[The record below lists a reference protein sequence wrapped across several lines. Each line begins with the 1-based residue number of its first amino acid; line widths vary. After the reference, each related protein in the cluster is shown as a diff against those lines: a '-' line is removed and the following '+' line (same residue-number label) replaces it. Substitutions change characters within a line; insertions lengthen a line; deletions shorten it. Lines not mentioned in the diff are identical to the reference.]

1 MDGQPKAAPRLS
13 GIPRPASGIPRPTSR
28 LPLPTSTAP
37 KSIKPSPSRDR
48 LRADP
53 GLDERRL
60 RRPSY
65 DTLVKKPSSRFL
77 APPKPEDDLVPAA
90 KQDEIQGEEGDT
102 QISEEMSSVAGDDDT
117 ASVAS
122 AQEARGRCGVRP
134 SLSERTLETLAQ
146 IPPSPASARRQSS
159 FFNGASPMRSP
170 SRAPSNVS
178 SVSRSPSRASSTA
191 TNNNELYTQPVSK
204 LRLPSA
210 TSRIPATSSLSPV
223 RTSEESVSPSRLK
236 QPKSRQS
243 IAMSDTATSDA
254 SSPPKKTLPERPF
267 GDKDAGRLSLARPSP
282 SKPAAKPLTKSIKS
296 NMGPPE
302 RPLQVKKTRKP
313 GTEQGTNARS
323 PSAPRYVSAT
333 SNLQDELSPEQQAES
348 DARKASK
355 SSSTLRETIAKAKA
369 ARKAVAATEK
379 NEPPQKPVSQAPI
392 PESWGT
398 ADDEDPFNQLPK
410 EPGSL
415 VMRKRVQT
423 ARATGQLNI
432 AAFSLTEIPKEV
444 LTMYDYDADNANWF
458 ENVDL
463 TKFIA
468 ADNELEQISDE
479 VFPDINPEEFD
490 PDSDDRGLQFGG
502 IETLDLHGNIL
513 KSLPMGLRRM
523 QNLRFLNLSNNSL
536 DMEHIE
542 IITEIRSLIDLKL
555 ANNQLSGELAPFFGQ
570 FDKLESLDLRG
581 NKLTTL
587 PEELAGM
594 SSLRTLDVSENKLTS
609 LPFEALSKL
618 PLKTLNANK
627 NKLEGTLI
635 SASVDRWETLQS
647 LNIANN
653 AVTVFAANDTLD
665 LPNLHTLLI
674 GVNRITHL
682 PNVSS
687 WQSLLTLSAE
697 ENKIA
702 ELPTGFVELKSI
714 KKADFTA
721 NDLTRLDDK
730 IGLMD
735 SLTSLRVANNPLRER
750 RLLNMDTDDIK
761 RDLRSRC
768 EPDPQDTD
776 DEGSVATQF
785 TLAPENPALE
795 GNWQIKSGGTLDK
808 SFADMT
814 DLTVEQLE
822 SVASQDI
829 RCLYLQQNQLNHF
842 PVPAL
847 AMLAPGLVE
856 LDLSHNPLKGDDF
869 LSTPLELPKLQSLTL
884 NATSLTS
891 WEPLLNNLAAPSLTL
906 LDVSHNRLKGPLP
919 NLRSIYPELKTVVA
933 SDNQIAS
940 LDFESVQGLQVVE
953 LSNNDIDSLPPKI
966 GLLAAERSPQ
976 NWGTGSALRRFEVAG
991 NRFRVPRWQVVA
1003 KGTDAILEFL
1013 RGRIPTQDL
1022 PEWEREDEVSEGEL

>member
-1 MDGQPKAAPRLS
+1 
-13 GIPRPASGIPRPTSR
+13 
-28 LPLPTSTAP
+28 
-37 KSIKPSPSRDR
+37 
-48 LRADP
+48 
-53 GLDERRL
+53 
-60 RRPSY
+60 
-65 DTLVKKPSSRFL
+65 
-77 APPKPEDDLVPAA
+77 
-90 KQDEIQGEEGDT
+90 
-102 QISEEMSSVAGDDDT
+102 
-117 ASVAS
+117 
-122 AQEARGRCGVRP
+122 
-134 SLSERTLETLAQ
+134 
-146 IPPSPASARRQSS
+146 
-159 FFNGASPMRSP
+159 
-170 SRAPSNVS
+170 
-178 SVSRSPSRASSTA
+178 
-191 TNNNELYTQPVSK
+191 
-204 LRLPSA
+204 
-210 TSRIPATSSLSPV
+210 
-223 RTSEESVSPSRLK
+223 
-236 QPKSRQS
+236 
-243 IAMSDTATSDA
+243 
-254 SSPPKKTLPERPF
+254 
-267 GDKDAGRLSLARPSP
+267 
-282 SKPAAKPLTKSIKS
+282 
-296 NMGPPE
+296 MGPPE
-302 RPLQVKKTRKP
+302 RPLQVKKTRKV

-323 PSAPRYVSAT
+323 PSAPRHVSAT
-333 SNLQDELSPEQQAES
+333 SKEQEELTPEQQAES

-355 SSSTLRETIAKAKA
+355 SSSTLRDTIAKAKA
-369 ARKAVAATEK
+369 ARKAMAATEK
-379 NEPPQKPVSQAPI
+379 TETPQKPVSQAPI
-392 PESWGT
+392 PESWGA

-432 AAFSLTEIPKEV
+432 AAFALTEIPKEV

-479 VFPDINPEEFD
+479 VFPDINPEDFD

-502 IETLDLHGNIL
+502 LETLDLHGNIL
-513 KSLPMGLRRM
+513 KSLPKGLRRM

-542 IITEIRSLIDLKL
+542 IITEIKSLIDLKL
-555 ANNQLSGELAPFFGQ
+555 ANNQLQGELAPFIGQ

-581 NKLTTL
+581 NKLTKL

-594 SSLRTLDVSENKLTS
+594 SSLRNLDVSENKLTS
-609 LPFEALSKL
+609 LPFEVLSKL
-618 PLKTLNANK
+618 PLKTLNAQK
-627 NKLEGTLI
+627 NRLEGTLI
-635 SASVDRWETLQS
+635 PASVDRWETLQS
-647 LNIANN
+647 LTISNN
-653 AVTVFAANDTLD
+653 AVVTFSANETLD

-687 WQSLLTLSAE
+687 WKSLLTLSAE
-697 ENKIA
+697 ENKIS
-702 ELPTGFVELKSI
+702 ELPTGFVGLKSI
-714 KKADFTA
+714 RKADFTG

-730 IGLMD
+730 MGLME
-735 SLTSLRVANNPLRER
+735 SLTSLKVANNPLRER
-750 RLLNMDTDDIK
+750 RLLTMDTDDIK

-795 GNWQIKSGGTLDK
+795 GNWQIKNGGTLDK
-808 SFADMT
+808 SFADLT

-822 SVASQDI
+822 SVATQDI

-842 PVPAL
+842 PAPAL
-847 AMLAPGLVE
+847 AMLAQSLVE
-856 LDLSHNPLKGDDF
+856 LDLSHNPLNGNDF
-869 LSTPLELPKLQSLTL
+869 LSTSLELPKLQSLTL

-891 WEPLLNNLAAPSLTL
+891 WEPLLNHLVAPSLTL

-919 NLRSIYPELKTVVA
+919 NLRTIYPELKTLVA

-940 LDFESVQGLQVVE
+940 LEFESVQGLQVVE

-966 GLLAAERSPQ
+966 GLLAAERAPQ

-1013 RGRIPTQDL
+1013 RGRIPASDL
-1022 PEWEREDEVSEGEL
+1022 PEWEKEDEASEGEL

>member
-1 MDGQPKAAPRLS
+1 MDGQPKAARVS
-13 GIPRPASGIPRPTSR
+13 GIPRPASGIPRPASR
-28 LPLPTSTAP
+28 LPLPTSTAS

-77 APPKPEDDLVPAA
+77 APPKQEEPVSVPT
-90 KQDEIQGEEGDT
+90 QVETPGDEGDT
-102 QISEEMSSVAGDDDT
+102 QISEELSSVAGDDDT

-122 AQEARGRCGVRP
+122 AQEARGRRDVRP

-146 IPPSPASARRQSS
+146 IPPSPASVRRQSS
-159 FFNGASPMRSP
+159 FFNGSSPIRSP

-178 SVSRSPSRASSTA
+178 SVSRSPSRASSSA
-191 TNNNELYTQPVSK
+191 TNNEVYTQPVSK

-223 RTSEESVSPSRLK
+223 RTSEDSVSPSRLK
-236 QPKSRQS
+236 QPKPRQS
-243 IAMSDTATSDA
+243 LAMTDGSHSET
-254 SSPPKKTLPERPF
+254 SSPPKKTLPERPI
-267 GDKDAGRLSLARPSP
+267 GTKDTGRLSLARPS
-282 SKPAAKPLTKSIKS
+282 SSGTAAKPLTKSIKT

-302 RPLQVKKTRKP
+302 RPLQIKKTRKA
-313 GTEQGTNARS
+313 GTEQTSNARS
-323 PSAPRYVSAT
+323 PSTSKQASA
-333 SNLQDELSPEQQAES
+333 SNTQDELTPEQQAES

-355 SSSTLRETIAKAKA
+355 SSSSLRETIARAKA
-369 ARKAVAATEK
+369 ARKAVAAGEK
-379 NEPPQKPVSQAPI
+379 KDDPQTPASEAPI
-392 PESWGT
+392 ANSWG
-398 ADDEDPFNQLPK
+398 AVEDEDPFNQLPK
-410 EPGSL
+410 EPNSL

-463 TKFIA
+463 VKFIA
-468 ADNELEQISDE
+468 ADNELEHISDE
-479 VFPDINPEEFD
+479 VFPDINPDDFD
-490 PDSDDRGLQFGG
+490 ADSDDRGLQFGG
-502 IETLDLHGNIL
+502 LETLDLHGNIL
-513 KSLPMGLRRM
+513 KSLSMGLRRM
-523 QNLRFLNLSNNSL
+523 QNLRTLNLSNNSL

-542 IITEIRSLIDLKL
+542 IISEITSLTDLKL
-555 ANNQLSGELAPFFGQ
+555 ANNQLEGVLAPFMGRL
-570 FDKLESLDLRG
+570 DKLESLDLRG
-581 NKLTTL
+581 NKLTGL

-594 SSLRTLDVSENKLTS
+594 KSLRTLDVSENKLTS
-609 LPFEALSKL
+609 IPSDVFSKL
-618 PLKTLNANK
+618 PLKTLNAQK

-635 SASVDRWETLQS
+635 PASVGRWETLQL

-653 AVTVFAANDTLD
+653 AVVVFSSNDTLD

-682 PNVSS
+682 PCVAS

-697 ENKIA
+697 ENKIS

-714 KKADFTA
+714 KKADFTG

-730 IGLMD
+730 MGLME
-735 SLTSLRVANNPLRER
+735 SLTSLKVANNPLRER
-750 RLLNMDTDDIK
+750 RLLNMDTEDIK

-785 TLAPENPALE
+785 TLAPENPALD
-795 GNWQIKSGGTLDK
+795 GSWQIKSGGTLDK

-822 SVASQDI
+822 MIASQDI
-829 RCLYLQQNQLNHF
+829 RSLYLQQNQLSHF
-842 PVPAL
+842 PAPAL
-847 AMLAPGLVE
+847 AFLAHNLVE
-856 LDLSHNPLKGDDF
+856 LDLSHNPMNGSEF
-869 LSTPLELPKLQSLTL
+869 LSAPLELPKLQSLTL
-884 NATSLTS
+884 NATCMVS
-891 WEPLLNNLAAPSLTL
+891 WEPLLTNLVAPSLTF
-906 LDVSHNRLKGPLP
+906 LDVSHNRLNGPFP
-919 NLRSIYPELKTVVA
+919 NLRSTYPELKTVVA
-933 SDNQIAS
+933 SDNKIAS
-940 LDFESVQGLQVVE
+940 LDFESVQGLQVLE

-966 GLLAAERSPQ
+966 GLLAADRDPQ

-1013 RGRIPTQDL
+1013 RGRIPTSDL
-1022 PEWEREDEVSEGEL
+1022 PEWEREDEVTEEL

>member
-1 MDGQPKAAPRLS
+1 MDGQPKATRLS
-13 GIPRPASGIPRPTSR
+13 GIPRPASGIPRPASR

-77 APPKPEDDLVPAA
+77 APPKHEEEPVPAPA
-90 KQDEIQGEEGDT
+90 QEETLGDEGDT
-102 QISEEMSSVAGDDDT
+102 HISEELSSAAGDDDT

-122 AQEARGRCGVRP
+122 AQEARGRRDIRP

-146 IPPSPASARRQSS
+146 IPPSPASVKRSSS
-159 FFNGASPMRSP
+159 FFNGSSPIRSP

-178 SVSRSPSRASSTA
+178 SVSRSPSRASSSA
-191 TNNNELYTQPVSK
+191 TNNNEMYTQPVSK

-223 RTSEESVSPSRLK
+223 RTSEDSTSPSRLK
-236 QPKSRQS
+236 QPKPRQS
-243 IAMSDTATSDA
+243 LSMTDGPRSDT
-254 SSPPKKTLPERPF
+254 SSPPKKTLPDRSI
-267 GDKDAGRLSLARPSP
+267 GGKDIGKPSLARPSS
-282 SKPAAKPLTKSIKS
+282 SKIAAKPLTKSIKT

-302 RPLQVKKTRKP
+302 RPLQIKKTRKP
-313 GTEQGTNARS
+313 GGE
-323 PSAPRYVSAT
+323 SAASKIAPASKT
-333 SNLQDELSPEQQAES
+333 QDELTPEQQAES
-348 DARKASK
+348 DARKVSK
-355 SSSTLRETIAKAKA
+355 SSSSLRETIAKAKA
-369 ARKAVAATEK
+369 ARKAVAAGEK
-379 NEPPQKPVSQAPI
+379 KETPQTPVSEVPVVD
-392 PESWGT
+392 SWGVVEE
-398 ADDEDPFNQLPK
+398 EDPFNQLPK

-432 AAFSLTEIPKEV
+432 AAFSLKEIPKEV
-444 LTMYDYDADNANWF
+444 LTMYDYDADNENWF

-463 TKFIA
+463 VKFIA
-468 ADNELEQISDE
+468 ADNELEHIADE
-479 VFPDINPEEFD
+479 VFPDVNPEEFD

-502 IETLDLHGNIL
+502 LETLDLHGNML

-523 QNLRFLNLSNNSL
+523 QNLRTLNLSNNSL

-542 IITEIRSLIDLKL
+542 IISEITSLTDLKL
-555 ANNQLSGELAPFFGQ
+555 ANNQLEGVLAPFMGRL
-570 FDKLESLDLRG
+570 DKLESLDLRG
-581 NKLTTL
+581 NKLITL
-587 PEELAGM
+587 PEEIAGM
-594 SSLRTLDVSENKLTS
+594 KSLRTLDVSENKLTS
-609 LPFEALSKL
+609 LPFEIFSKL
-618 PLKTLNANK
+618 PLKTLNAQK

-635 SASVDRWETLQS
+635 PESVGRWETLQL
-647 LNIANN
+647 LNVANN
-653 AVTVFAANDTLD
+653 AVVVFSSNDTLD

-682 PNVSS
+682 PCVSS

-697 ENKIA
+697 ENKIS

-714 KKADFTA
+714 KKADFTG

-730 IGLMD
+730 MGLME

-750 RLLNMDTDDIK
+750 RLLTMDTEDIK

-785 TLAPENPALE
+785 TLAPENPALD
-795 GNWQIKSGGTLDK
+795 GNWQIKSGGILDK

-814 DLTVEQLE
+814 DLTVEQME
-822 SVASQDI
+822 VVASQDI
-829 RCLYLQQNQLNHF
+829 RSLFLQQNQLSCF
-842 PVPAL
+842 PAPAL
-847 AMLAPGLVE
+847 AILAHSLVE
-856 LDLSHNPLKGDDF
+856 LDLSHNPMNGSDF
-869 LSTPLELPKLQSLTL
+869 LSSPLELPKLQSLTL
-884 NATSLTS
+884 NATCMVS
-891 WEPLLNNLAAPSLTL
+891 WEPLIANLVAPSLTL

-919 NLRSIYPELKTVVA
+919 NLRSTFPELKTIVA

-953 LSNNDIDSLPPKI
+953 LSNNDIDSLPAKI
-966 GLLAAERSPQ
+966 GLLAADRDAR
-976 NWGTGSALRRFEVAG
+976 NWGNGSALRRFEVAG

-1013 RGRIPTQDL
+1013 RVRIPTSDL
-1022 PEWEREDEVSEGEL
+1022 PEWEKEDQVSEEEF